1 MSIPTCHNHPTPT
14 PKASS
19 PTYPRLHPLLEAL
32 FQRPPLPTVELH
44 CHLPPTARRTTTVDR
59 HHPTRHHIQ
68 QTPRVCNCS
77 VHFCF
82 FQSTISMRDIW
93 SLSTQLCPGL
103 RQSLT
108 PTVAIFTAAW
118 LKSSG
123 SPRLSNHLHLHK
135 SVLHTVFTARFD
147 LFCPVLASAQTLV
160 STAGYL

>member
-32 FQRPPLPTVELH
+32 FHRPPLPTVELH

-135 SVLHTVFTARFD
+135 SVLHTVFTV
-147 LFCPVLASAQTLV
+147 LLYSVCPVLASA
-160 STAGYL
+160 